1 MKKAKSILLNVLVI
15 TVMVLPGM
23 ASIGL
28 GNHDIINPFDKGD
41 RGEQFL

>member
-1 MKKAKSILLNVLVI
+1 MKKAKAFVLNVLVI
-15 TVMVLPGM
+15 TVMILPGM

-28 GNHDIINPFDKGD
+28 ADHDVISPLDKGE